1 MVFRLVKVYLWNN
14 NHIVHESYVILRH
27 ITFAHTAFIINKAFY
42 SPWKEPLR
50 LRISMKCAYRTQ
62 DIKIFHKFSPSK
74 IYRLELK
81 DIFLFSS

>member
-42 SPWKEPLR
+42 FPLER
-50 LRISMKCAYRTQ
+50 ALEVKNKYEMRI
-62 DIKIFHKFSPSK
+62 
-74 IYRLELK
+74 
-81 DIFLFSS
+81 